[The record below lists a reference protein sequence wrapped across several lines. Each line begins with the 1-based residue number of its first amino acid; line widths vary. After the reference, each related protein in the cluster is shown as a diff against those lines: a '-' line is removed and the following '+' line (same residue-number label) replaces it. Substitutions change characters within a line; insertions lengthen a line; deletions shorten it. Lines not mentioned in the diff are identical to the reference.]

1 MVRFKSTQR
10 LCPPRISTQG
20 AAMGLRASLMA
31 VLFLLAS
38 PAPSWAQHC
47 QPKLN
52 KGVST
57 CGNAQ
62 LALPDKLMEGLGT
75 PTQSDSLQKPRA
87 QQFFEQGLILH
98 YAFNNEQAIL
108 FFRKAAEEEPNLAM
122 AYWGIA
128 LAASTNINV
137 SLDSESLCAKLA
149 TDNMQ
154 AAQEKAL
161 LSQTS
166 QRDKDLINAL
176 SKRYPTGGG
185 VRDDSQMAVDYALA
199 MEAVFNKHP
208 GDPDVATLYAD
219 ALMNLQPWRL
229 WAACEPVLGTSKI
242 VDALKSVLSQP
253 KTANHIG
260 ANHFYIHAMEGSCR
274 PQQAERSAEVLRSG
288 ELFSAGHLV
297 HMPSHIAMR
306 TGRFEQAAM
315 DNHKAVAADL
325 ETYASACD
333 KHDAKKCLPLYVG
346 HYLGHNLYFEL
357 AANQQLGRLNVS
369 LQLAQET
376 ESRTR
381 NYVGNEE
388 GLEHYMVSTV
398 ITLAR
403 FRQWGKVLELASPE
417 DKLSM
422 ARTVWL
428 WARAMALAA
437 TPGRLPEVAAER
449 KLYLTA
455 FDKVPSK
462 LNWGNNKATA
472 YQPLMSYL
480 LAAQVAE
487 HSGDRAGAIELL
499 RLAVHEEDHLIYD
512 EPHAWPLTARET
524 LGGALL
530 RDGKFPE
537 AQQVFEED
545 LKSHNAGSPRS
556 LFGLWKSLEGPCKPG
571 GAPRARGAARGAS
584 ARNSCQPDAVKKAE
598 RDFRQA
604 SRLADVEFTV
614 DTL

>member
-1 MVRFKSTQR
+1 
-10 LCPPRISTQG
+10 
-20 AAMGLRASLMA
+20 MA

-47 QPKLN
+47 QPKVK

-62 LALPDKLMEGLGT
+62 LALPNELMQGLGA
-75 PTQSDSLQKPRA
+75 PTQPVPPQRA

-108 FFRKAAEEEPNLAM
+108 FFRKAAELDPNLAM

-137 SLDSESLCAKLA
+137 SLDSDSSCAKLA
-149 TDNMQ
+149 ADNMK
-154 AAQEKAL
+154 AAQEKARL
-161 LSQTS
+161 PQTS
-166 QRDKDLINAL
+166 HRDADLINAL
-176 SKRYPTGGG
+176 SKHYPTDEG
-185 VRDDSQMAVDYALA
+185 VRDNYQMAVDYALA
-199 MEAVFNKHP
+199 MEDVFNRYP
-208 GDPDVATLYAD
+208 GDADVATLYAD
-219 ALMNLQPWRL
+219 ALMNLQPWML
-229 WAACEPVLGTSKI
+229 WEACKPVLGTSKI
-242 VDALKSVLSQP
+242 VHALESVLSQP
-253 KTANHIG
+253 KTANHLG
-260 ANHFYIHAMEGSCR
+260 ANHFYIHATEGSCR
-274 PQQAERSAEVLRSG
+274 PERAERSAEVLRNA

-325 ETYASACD
+325 ETYGSACD
-333 KHDAKKCLPLYVG
+333 RHDAKKCLPLYVG

-369 LQLAQET
+369 LQLAEET

-437 TPGRLPEVAAER
+437 TPGRLPDVAAER
-449 KLYLTA
+449 KLYLARIIHQGGPEEPEPVGAGTR
-455 FDKVPSK
+455 SSGSG
-462 LNWGNNKATA
+462 LGGT
-472 YQPLMSYL
+472 L
-480 LAAQVAE
+480 LARS
-487 HSGDRAGAIELL
+487 HPSR
-499 RLAVHEEDHLIYD
+499 EEMTYLV
-512 EPHAWPLTARET
+512 
-524 LGGALL
+524 G
-530 RDGKFPE
+530 
-537 AQQVFEED
+537 
-545 LKSHNAGSPRS
+545 
-556 LFGLWKSLEGPCKPG
+556 
-571 GAPRARGAARGAS
+571 
-584 ARNSCQPDAVKKAE
+584 
-598 RDFRQA
+598 
-604 SRLADVEFTV
+604 
-614 DTL
+614 